1 MKRGRRYTINRSLS
15 STIDNAMDVLRV
27 LARNPFQYKI
37 SELEKELD
45 LSRTSITRI
54 LGTLEKNNLVIRSP
68 ETKKYVIG
76 PFAYHLGSIYLHNA
90 NYKNRVVEILN
101 ELSNRLKVSSGLARK
116 DGERVIAIFSVENYK
131 PLSINYEP
139 GTFFP
144 MNRGCYGKCL
154 MAYHDRNR
162 VQQLL
167 KKQTFKKICENTLT
181 DFDLI
186 IAEYDQIRQ
195 QGYVI
200 SDGEVF
206 PLAVGVGIPV
216 FSNDGEVRHC
226 AAVSFLKNKNYQRKI
241 EECKEALFEYSDEL
255 NNLIP

>member
-1 MKRGRRYTINRSLS
+1 M
-15 STIDNAMDVLRV
+15 AVLRI
-27 LARNPFQYKI
+27 LAGKPFQYKI
-37 SELEKELD
+37 SELEKELN

-54 LGTLEKNNLVIRSP
+54 LVTLEKNSLVIRNP
-68 ETKKYVIG
+68 ETKEYMIG

-90 NYKNRVVEILN
+90 NYKNRVAEILN
-101 ELSNRLKVSSGLARK
+101 ELSNRLKVSSGLARR
-116 DGERVIAIFSVENYK
+116 DGDRIIAIFSVENYK

-154 MAYHDRNR
+154 MAYHDRKR

-167 KKQTFKKICENTLT
+167 KEQSFKKICENTLT
-181 DFDLI
+181 NHNDI
-186 IAEYDQIRQ
+186 IAEYDQIRR

-200 SDGEVF
+200 SDDEVF
-206 PLAVGVGIPV
+206 PLAVGVGVPI
-216 FSNDGEVRHC
+216 FSNGGEVRHC
-226 AAVSFLKNKNYQRKI
+226 AAVSFLKDKNYQDKI
-241 EECKEALFEYSDEL
+241 EECKKVLFEYSKEL

>member
-1 MKRGRRYTINRSLS
+1 
-15 STIDNAMDVLRV
+15 MDVLRI

-37 SELEKELD
+37 SELEKELN
-45 LSRTSITRI
+45 LGRTSISRI
-54 LGTLEKNNLVIRSP
+54 LLTLEKNNLVIRNP
-68 ETKKYVIG
+68 ETKKYMIG

-90 NYKNRVVEILN
+90 NYKNRVLEILN
-101 ELSNRLKVSSGLARK
+101 ELSNRLKVSSGLARRDEDK
-116 DGERVIAIFSVENYK
+116 IIALFSVENYK

-162 VQQLL
+162 VLELL
-167 KKQTFKKICENTLT
+167 RKQTFKKICDNTLT
-181 DFDLI
+181 DHNEI
-186 IAEYDQIRQ
+186 IAEYEQIRR

-200 SDGEVF
+200 SDDEVF

-216 FSNDGEVRHC
+216 FSNDGEVKHC
-226 AAVSFLKNKNYQRKI
+226 AAVSFLKDKNYRAKI
-241 EECKEALFEYSDEL
+241 EECKTVLFEYSKEL
-255 NNLIP
+255 DNLIP

>member
-1 MKRGRRYTINRSLS
+1 
-15 STIDNAMDVLRV
+15 MDVLRI
-27 LARNPFQYKI
+27 LAKNPFQYKI
-37 SELEKELD
+37 SELEKELN

-54 LGTLEKNNLVIRSP
+54 LVTLEKNNLAIRNP
-68 ETKKYVIG
+68 ESKKYMIG

-101 ELSNRLKVSSGLARK
+101 ELSNRLKVSSGLARRE
-116 DGERVIAIFSVENYK
+116 GEKVVAIFSVENYK

-144 MNRGCYGKCL
+144 MNQGCYGKCL
-154 MAYHDRNR
+154 MAYHDRSK
-162 VQQLL
+162 VLQMLE
-167 KKQTFKKICENTLT
+167 KQTFKKTCENTLT
-181 DFDLI
+181 DHKEI
-186 IAEYDQIRQ
+186 IKEYDRIRQ

-200 SDGEVF
+200 SDEEVF
-206 PLAVGVGIPV
+206 PLTVGVGIPV

-226 AAVSFLKNKNYQRKI
+226 AAVSFLKDKNYQEKI
-241 EECKEALFEYSDEL
+241 EECKNVLNEYREEL